1 MKVNEALAQVDIA
14 QRGGLDLQV
23 IWSTR
28 HESTSLRE
36 KNARHVEISLGSLGK
51 PVVLLQLRI

>member
-1 MKVNEALAQVDIA
+1 VNEALAQVDIA